1 MNEKLL
7 YSLAEIIKQELE
19 KEFDYYQLTGRM
31 QDSISIKKT
40 ENGVSL
46 ILDAQKYEILTFMRT
61 GRIVNKPGSY
71 ALELNE
77 KGSPFKHHKD
87 FVNKRINSAIDR
99 WCKENKIRIKR
110 G

>member
-19 KEFDYYQLTGRM
+19 KEFEHYKLSGQM

-40 ENGVSL
+40 KDGVSV
-46 ILDAQKYEILTFMRT
+46 ILDAQKYEISTFIRT
-61 GRIVNKPGSY
+61 GRIINKPGSY

-77 KGSPFKHHKD
+77 KGSPFKHHKN
-87 FVNKRINSAIDR
+87 FVDKRINSAIDR
-99 WCKENKIRIKR
+99 WCKENNIRIKR